1 MTAWVEQEDWSTLRA
16 GDRVRVANDDGMLT
30 GTLGYT
36 HGDAH
41 GDIFAIA
48 IDVSALDDRISIRVS
63 AWSLF
68 VPAKPAVVLPT
79 EPGWYLGTGGGTWE
93 LREEDRSYV
102 QRWIMDGSH
111 MLDIEAEG
119 NAPFTKLEPVAV
131 TAKKVLAALGE
142 IGLLN
147 VGGRDEPH
155 WVVYCEGWDSVA
167 GQFGVT
173 YE

>member
-79 EPGWYLGTGGGTWE
+79 EPGHYLDSEWRAWTLKPEDESFYQRWYLGDE
-93 LREEDRSYV
+93 Y
-102 QRWIMDGSH
+102 
-111 MLDIEAEG
+111 MLDGRVKEF
-119 NAPFTKLEPVAV
+119 APFTKLEPVAV
-131 TAKKVLAALGE
+131 TAKKFVEAYRAYSSGTNRTAY
-142 IGLLN
+142 LLDQA
-147 VGGRDEPH
+147 VREVASKEFGADE
-155 WVVYCEGWDSVA
+155 
-167 GQFGVT
+167 
-173 YE
+173 